1 MKTKF
6 FIILITFLSFA
17 ANAQEKFDCTDSE
30 KQFSKMLF
38 ERDFAKANNE
48 WPTVKKN
55 CLNSSESYFRLGAE
69 LLQYNIDVAPDTS
82 KEKPV
87 RELVELYE
95 LFDKTFPNNHNGNLV
110 RKAMALYD
118 NKVGSN
124 AEILQYLE
132 AAFNYKKDDFNN
144 PKALY
149 VYFQMYY
156 TKYTEGKS
164 GITDDNLIEK
174 YLAVTA
180 LSESNSL
187 KYNDKKEEY
196 TTLISGVKS
205 IVYELLTCDRLVS
218 YAQKNFETNKTN
230 TDWLSGIVLAMSDKC
245 ASKPI
250 FETIALQWNQLKP
263 SSKSAFYLANYYNTT
278 KNTTKALDYFQ
289 QSVALATSN
298 DEKATTSYTIASIL
312 ANTDKAKARE
322 QLMVAIQNQ
331 PKNGKYFI
339 FLANLYAN
347 ATECAA
353 NEQERKAL
361 YQLAYNT
368 VQKAKQIEPK
378 YTQTVAN
385 ISKGFLKSR
394 GEVTELKNKTVKIG
408 CWINES
414 ISF

>member
-1 MKTKF
+1 MKTKLF
-6 FIILITFLSFA
+6 LSLITFLSFA
-17 ANAQEKFDCTDSE
+17 ANAQEKLDCTDSE
-30 KQFSKMLF
+30 KQFGKMLF
-38 ERDFAKANNE
+38 ERDFAKANSE
-48 WPTVKKN
+48 WPSIKKT
-55 CLNSSESYFRLGAE
+55 CLNSTESYFRLGAE
-69 LLQYNIDVAPDTS
+69 LLKYNIDVAPDTS

-87 RELVELYE
+87 RELLELYNQ
-95 LFDKTFPNNHNGNLV
+95 FDKTFPNNHNANLV
-110 RKAMALYD
+110 LKAMALYD

-124 AEILQYLE
+124 AEIFEYLD
-132 AAFNYKKDDFNN
+132 AAFTYKKDDFNN

-180 LSESNSL
+180 LSESNSI
-187 KYNDKKEEY
+187 KYTDKKEEY
-196 TTLISGVKS
+196 KTLISGAKS
-205 IVYELLTCDRLVS
+205 MVFDLLTCDRLVS

-230 TDWLSGIVLAMSDKC
+230 TDWLSGITMAMSDKC

-250 FETIALQWNQLKP
+250 FETIALQLNQLKP
-263 SSKSAFYLANYYNTT
+263 SSKTAFYLANYYN
-278 KNTTKALDYFQ
+278 NTQNGTKALDYFQ

-322 QLMVAIQNQ
+322 HLMVAIQNQ

-339 FLANLYAN
+339 FLANMYAN
-347 ATECAA
+347 SSECTA

-361 YQLAYNT
+361 NQLAYNT
-368 VQKAKQIEPK
+368 VQKAAQIEPK
-378 YTQTVAN
+378 YAQTVAN
-385 ISKGFLKSR
+385 ISKGYLKNR
-394 GEVTELKNKTVKIG
+394 GEIAELKNKTVKIG